1 MSDYLD
7 PGNEELLKD
16 FFSEAQM
23 QVDTLEQNVLVLE
36 NEGANKDAVD
46 EIFRAAHTLKGGS
59 ATVEMMELSH
69 FTHLVEDVFDAIR
82 SDQLSVNESVVD
94 TLLKAIDVIKVML
107 DNRMEG
113 TVYQDDTSEIEGQ
126 LNALLPEKPAKGA
139 KPAPKPAAAAPKAA
153 APAPAPVPAAAA
165 APAVTGGQELSEHE
179 LDELKEAVDGGIPVY
194 KVSVKFDEHSLM
206 NTVGGIQVYAVLKNI
221 GTVLRT
227 VPDFDQLYDDNFF
240 PVVDYY
246 VASRDTVDKI
256 KKSVILPDVSL
267 DASVADISTLSG
279 GAKETAAPPPRAA
292 AVAAAP
298 KAAPAAQAAAPAA
311 SAAPAAASKPAA
323 AAQGAQPAAKGALS
337 AEDAKKAGKEAGS
350 ILRVDSKRIDDLLNL
365 VSETVITKA
374 TFNQI
379 TMQFNDL
386 TTLFR
391 TIEGQYREKIRS
403 LFDSLPEFLDNIQ
416 DGKSVKDIRKDIN
429 ETYGDIFSLFDGF
442 ETSFK
447 GTMAKFRSTSQNLG
461 RITGELQEG
470 VMRIRMVPI
479 SQIFSRFPRLVRDLS
494 KTLNKK
500 INLVIEGEDT
510 ELDKSVIEDL
520 LDPIMHSVRN
530 SIDHGIESAAERKA
544 AGKPEEGMVLLKA
557 ANEGNMIVIEIGD
570 DGKGIDVDAVKAKA
584 VEKGIISPNKLLT
597 DVEAFNLIFEP
608 GFSTAKEIT
617 AISGRG
623 VGLDVVRR
631 QIDELNGTVTVNSE
645 HGKGTKFIIK
655 LPLTLAIIQ
664 GLLVRVGPE
673 IYSIPITSVIES
685 LRIKPEEIKKIDNY
699 EVFNIRSDVIS
710 LLRLNRLFGIK
721 TEERQDYHFIVIVGT
736 AEKKMGFM
744 VDSLIGEED
753 VVIKP
758 LRDQFT
764 NSPGIA
770 GASILGDGSV
780 SLIIDVSQLLELGLK
795 KEMEQRRIREASVR

>member
-7 PGNEELLKD
+7 PNNEELLKD

-36 NEGANKDAVD
+36 NEGANKGAVD

-69 FTHLVEDVFDAIR
+69 FTHLVEDVLDAIR
-82 SDQLSVNESVVD
+82 SDKISVNEDVVD
-94 TLLKAIDVIKVML
+94 TLLQAIDVIKAML
-107 DNRMEG
+107 DERMNG
-113 TVYQDDTSEIEGQ
+113 SVYKNDTSEIENK
-126 LNALLPEKPAKGA
+126 LHALLGPQAKSAPAK
-139 KPAPKPAAAAPKAA
+139 APVKAPSSAPAPKAA
-153 APAPAPVPAAAA
+153 PAPS
-165 APAVTGGQELSEHE
+165 AVNQSLSERE
-179 LDELKEAVDGGIPVY
+179 LEELKESVDGGMPIY
-194 KVSVKFDEHSLM
+194 RVSVKFDENSLM
-206 NTVGGIQVYAVLKNI
+206 NTVGGIQAYAVLKGH

-227 VPDFDQLYDDNFF
+227 VPDFEQLYADNFF

-246 VASRDTVDKI
+246 FASGEDPQKI
-256 KKSVILPDVSL
+256 KTSVILPDVSL
-267 DASVADISTLSG
+267 NADVTNIAASA
-279 GAKETAAPPPRAA
+279 E
-292 AVAAAP
+292 
-298 KAAPAAQAAAPAA
+298 KAAPAPKPAA
-311 SAAPAAASKPAA
+311 SAPAQKA
-323 AAQGAQPAAKGALS
+323 AQPAASAPAAVNADVHKQGAANS
-337 AEDAKKAGKEAGS
+337 EDAKKAGKEAGS
-350 ILRVDSKRIDDLLNL
+350 VLRVDSKRIDDLLNL

-379 TMQFNDL
+379 NMQFGEL
-386 TTLFR
+386 TTHR
-391 TIEGQYREKIRS
+391 RDIENQYRKKIKN
-403 LFDSLPEFLDNIQ
+403 LFDSLPGYLESIQ
-416 DGKSVKDIRKDIN
+416 DGKSVKDIKKEIN
-429 ETYGDIFSLFDGF
+429 DSYGDIFTLFDGF

-447 GTMAKFRSTSQNLG
+447 GSIAKFRSTSQNLG

-494 KTLNKK
+494 KSLNKK

-530 SIDHGIESAAERKA
+530 SIDHGIESAEERKA

-557 ANEGNMIVIEIGD
+557 TNEGNMIVIEIAD
-570 DGKGIDVDAVKAKA
+570 DGKGIDVEAVKAKA
-584 VEKGIISPNKLLT
+584 VDRGLISPNKVLT

-608 GFSTAKEIT
+608 GFSTAKQVT
-617 AISGRG
+617 SISGRG

-631 QIDELNGTVTVNSE
+631 SIDSLNGTVTVTSE
-645 HGKGTKFIIK
+645 QGKGTKFIIK

-721 TEERQDYHFIVIVGT
+721 TEEQSEYHFIVIVGT

-795 KEMEQRRIREASVR
+795 KEMEQRRIREASTSGR

>member
-7 PGNEELLKD
+7 PNNEELLKD

-59 ATVEMMELSH
+59 ATVEMMELSK

-82 SDQLSVNESVVD
+82 SDQISVNESVVD
-94 TLLKAIDVIKVML
+94 TLLQAIDVIKAML
-107 DNRMEG
+107 DQRMNGSIYNE
-113 TVYQDDTSEIEGQ
+113 DTSAIEGK
-126 LNALLPEKPAKGA
+126 LRALMGAQVKGA
-139 KPAPKPAAAAPKAA
+139 AKAPVKAA
-153 APAPAPVPAAAA
+153 APAPVAA
-165 APAVTGGQELSEHE
+165 APAPVKAAPASAGDQGLTERE
-179 LDELKEAVDGGIPVY
+179 LDELRDSVDGGLPILR
-194 KVSVKFDEHSLM
+194 VSVKFDETSLM
-206 NTVGGIQVYAVLKNI
+206 NTVGGIQVYAVLKSY

-227 VPDFDQLYDDNFF
+227 IPDFEQLYGDNFF
-240 PVVDYY
+240 PTVDYY
-246 VASRDTVDKI
+246 IASQEDLQKL
-256 KKSVILPDVSL
+256 KKACILPDVSL
-267 DASVADISTLSG
+267 DADVTNISNITPV
-279 GAKETAAPPPRAA
+279 K
-292 AVAAAP
+292 
-298 KAAPAAQAAAPAA
+298 AAAPAPAPKPAAAPVAQA
-311 SAAPAAASKPAA
+311 SAPAAAPAPAA
-323 AAQGAQPAAKGALS
+323 EAADAPKSS
-337 AEDAKKAGKEAGS
+337 AGSSDRSSEDAKKAGKEAGS

-379 TMQFNDL
+379 SMQFNVL
-386 TTLFR
+386 TAQLR
-391 TIEGQYREKIRS
+391 ELENLYREKIKN
-403 LFDSLPEFLDNIQ
+403 LFDSMPAYLESIQ
-416 DGKSVKDIRKDIN
+416 NGKSIKDVRKDIN
-429 ETYGDIFSLFDGF
+429 DNYSDIFTMFDGF

-447 GTMAKFRSTSQNLG
+447 SSIAKFRSTSQNLG

-494 KTLNKK
+494 KSLNKK
-500 INLVIEGEDT
+500 IHLVIEGEDT

-530 SIDHGIESAAERKA
+530 SIDHGIESVEERLA
-544 AGKPEEGMVLLKA
+544 AGKPEEGTVLLKA

-570 DGKGIDVDAVKAKA
+570 DGKGIDVEKVKAKA
-584 VEKGIISPNKLLT
+584 VERGIISPNKVLT
-597 DVEAFNLIFEP
+597 DIEAFNLIFEP
-608 GFSTAKEIT
+608 GFSTAQQIT
-617 AISGRG
+617 SISGRG

-631 QIDELNGTVTVNSE
+631 QIDDLNGTVTVNSE
-645 HGKGTKFIIK
+645 RGKGTKFTIK

-721 TEERQDYHFIVIVGT
+721 TEEDSDFHFIVIVGT

-795 KEMEQRRIREASVR
+795 KEMEQRRIREASTR

>member
-7 PGNEELLKD
+7 PNNEELLKD
-16 FFSEAQM
+16 FFAEAQL
-23 QVDTLEQNVLVLE
+23 QVDTLEQNILVLE
-36 NEGANKDAVD
+36 NEIQNQDAVD

-69 FTHLVEDVFDAIR
+69 FTHLVEDVLDAIR
-82 SDQLSVNESVVD
+82 SNQLSVDGEVVD
-94 TLLKAIDVIKVML
+94 TLLAAIDIIKAML
-107 DNRMEG
+107 SQRMDG
-113 TVYQDDTSEIEGQ
+113 SVYQSDTSDIEQ
-126 LNALLPEKPAKGA
+126 RLSALLPSNSSRKQGA
-139 KPAPKPAAAAPKAA
+139 AAPKPAAAQPVATPAAPAA
-153 APAPAPVPAAAA
+153 APGAPSSANEPAH
-165 APAVTGGQELSEHE
+165 LSEY
-179 LDELKEAVDGGIPVY
+179 LLLELKESVDGGMPIY
-194 KVSVKFDEHSLM
+194 RIRVKMDESSLM
-206 NTVGGIQVYAVLKNI
+206 NTVGGIQVYASLK
-221 GTVLRT
+221 GSATVLRT
-227 VPDFDQLYDDNFF
+227 MPEFESLYEDNFY
-240 PVVDYY
+240 PLVDYY
-246 VASRDTVDKI
+246 VASTKTPDELTAIV
-256 KKSVILPDVSL
+256 VIPDVSL
-267 DASVADISTLSG
+267 SAEIIDIDQIIDPGREALPEEAVAPQP
-279 GAKETAAPPPRAA
+279 AAP
-292 AVAAAP
+292 VAAAP
-298 KAAPAAQAAAPAA
+298 QAAAPTPKAE
-311 SAAPAAASKPAA
+311 AAPAGEEAEAPEKAAPVSA
-323 AAQGAQPAAKGALS
+323 GAS
-337 AEDAKKAGKEAGS
+337 ADAKKAGKEAGS

-379 TMQFNDL
+379 SNQFSVL
-386 TTLFR
+386 QTELLSL
-391 TIEGQYREKIRS
+391 EAEYRDKVKL
-403 LFDSLPEFLDNIQ
+403 LFDSLPDYLESFQ
-416 DGKSVKDIRKDIN
+416 RGRTAKDIRKTIN
-429 ETYGDIFSLFDGF
+429 DDYGDIFALFDGF
-442 ETSFK
+442 EASLK
-447 GTMAKFRSTSQNLG
+447 NNVGKFRSTSQNLG

-494 KTLNKK
+494 KSLNKK
-500 INLVIEGEDT
+500 VNLVIEGEET

-530 SIDHGIESAAERKA
+530 SVDHGVETPEERKA
-544 AGKPEEGMVLLKA
+544 AGKPEEGRVLLKA
-557 ANEGNMIVIEIGD
+557 MNDGNMIVIEISD
-570 DGKGIDVDAVKAKA
+570 DGKGIDVEAVKAKA
-584 VEKGIISPNKLLT
+584 VDRGIISSGKLLT

-608 GFSTAKEIT
+608 GFSTAKSVT

-631 QIDELNGTVTVNSE
+631 QIEKLNGTVTVNSE
-645 HGKGTKFIIK
+645 RGKGTKFLIK

-664 GLLVRVGPE
+664 GLLVRVGSE

-685 LRIKPEEIKKIDNY
+685 LRIRPEDIRRIDNY
-699 EVFNIRSDVIS
+699 EVFNIRNDVLS

-721 TEERQDYHFIVIVGT
+721 TEESQDYHFIVIVGS

-758 LRDQFT
+758 LRDQYT

-795 KEMEQRRIREASVR
+795 KEMEQRRIREASIW

>member
-1 MSDYLD
+1 MVVFCIDFIPFLEHIYIMSDYLD
-7 PGNEELLKD
+7 PNNEELLKD

-82 SDQLSVNESVVD
+82 SDQIAVNGDVVD
-94 TLLKAIDVIKVML
+94 ILLQAIDVIKAML
-107 DNRMEG
+107 DKRMNGSIYKE
-113 TVYQDDTSEIEGQ
+113 DTSEIEGK
-126 LNALLPEKPAKGA
+126 LRILLPAKSGSVKKVGA
-139 KPAPKPAAAAPKAA
+139 VK
-153 APAPAPVPAAAA
+153 APAPAPVAPKPAPTP
-165 APAVTGGQELSEHE
+165 APVSTASSVGLSEHDIQE
-179 LDELKEAVDGGIPVY
+179 LRDSVEGVMPIY
-194 KVSVKFDEHSLM
+194 KISVTFDESSLM
-206 NTVGGIQVYAVLKNI
+206 NTVGGIQIYAALKSSGAI
-221 GTVLRT
+221 LKTT
-227 VPDFDQLYDDNFF
+227 PDFEQLYADNFF

-246 VASRDTVDKI
+246 IASEADPGVL
-256 KKSVILPDVSL
+256 KKSCILPDVSL
-267 DASVADISTLSG
+267 DATVTDISNISVDKPVAQSPSPVADPTPV
-279 GAKETAAPPPRAA
+279 AKAPVPAQT
-292 AVAAAP
+292 
-298 KAAPAAQAAAPAA
+298 APASTP
-311 SAAPAAASKPAA
+311 SSSSKS
-323 AAQGAQPAAKGALS
+323 GANS
-337 AEDAKKAGKEAGS
+337 EDAKKAGKEAGS

-386 TTLFR
+386 ISQLR
-391 TIEGQYREKIRS
+391 GIENQYREKIRS
-403 LFDSLPEFLDNIQ
+403 LFDNLPNYLERIQ
-416 DGKSVKDIRKDIN
+416 DGKSIKDIRNEIN
-429 ETYGDIFSLFDGF
+429 ESYGDIFSLFDNF
-442 ETSFK
+442 EASFK
-447 GTMAKFRSTSQNLG
+447 GSVAKYRSTSQNLG
-461 RITGELQEG
+461 RITSELQEG

-500 INLVIEGEDT
+500 INLVIEGEET

-530 SIDHGIESAAERKA
+530 SIDHGIESAEERRA
-544 AGKPEEGMVLLKA
+544 AGKPEEGTVLLKA
-557 ANEGNMIVIEIGD
+557 TNEGNMIVIEIGD
-570 DGKGIDVDAVKAKA
+570 DGKGIDVESVKAKA
-584 VEKGIISPNKLLT
+584 VERGIINPNKVLT
-597 DVEAFNLIFEP
+597 DIEAFNLIFEP
-608 GFSTAKEIT
+608 GFSTAKEVT
-617 AISGRG
+617 SISGRG

-645 HGKGTKFIIK
+645 QGKGTKFTIK

-664 GLLVRVGPE
+664 GLLVRVGTE

-699 EVFNIRSDVIS
+699 EVFNIRSDVVS

-721 TEERQDYHFIVIVGT
+721 TEEQTDHYFVVIVGT

-795 KEMEQRRIREASVR
+795 KEMEQRRMREASVR

>member
-7 PGNEELLKD
+7 PNNEELLKD

-46 EIFRAAHTLKGGS
+46 EIFRAVHTLKGGS

-69 FTHLVEDVFDAIR
+69 FAHIVEDVFDAIR
-82 SDQLSVNESVVD
+82 SGLIAVNEDVVD
-94 TLLKAIDVIKVML
+94 TLFQAIDVIKAML
-107 DNRMEG
+107 EKRMNG
-113 TVYQDDTSEIEGQ
+113 TVYEDDTSAIENK
-126 LNALLPEKPAKGA
+126 LHVLLPEGSGKKTAAK
-139 KPAPKPAAAAPKAA
+139 
-153 APAPAPVPAAAA
+153 APAPAKPASVPAPAKPAASA
-165 APAVTGGQELSEHE
+165 APVQGISES
-179 LDELKEAVDGGIPVY
+179 ELKELKESVDGGMPIF
-194 KVSVKFDEHSLM
+194 KVSVKFDENSLM
-206 NTVGGIQVYAVLKNI
+206 NTVGGIQIYAVLKSS
-221 GTVLRT
+221 GTVLKT
-227 VPDFDQLYDDNFF
+227 NPDFDQLYGDNFF

-246 VASRDTVDKI
+246 LASKQSPESI
-256 KKSVILPDVSL
+256 KKSCIVPDVSL
-267 DASVADISTLSG
+267 DATVTDISNLGSESTP
-279 GAKETAAPPPRAA
+279 AAPAVAPVQKA
-292 AVAAAP
+292 AVAAP
-298 KAAPAAQAAAPAA
+298 VAATPAAAPAA
-311 SAAPAAASKPAA
+311 SAPAARAGTDATPAAPAKT
-323 AAQGAQPAAKGALS
+323 QGAATS
-337 AEDAKKAGKEAGS
+337 EDAKKAGKEAGS

-386 TTLFR
+386 ASQLR
-391 TIEGQYREKIRS
+391 DIKNQYREHIKN
-403 LFDSLPEFLDNIQ
+403 LFDSLPDYLDSIQ
-416 DGKSVKDIRKDIN
+416 EGKSIKDIRKDIN
-429 ETYGDIFSLFDGF
+429 ETHGDIFTFLDDF
-442 ETSFK
+442 EISFK
-447 GTMAKFRSTSQNLG
+447 GSMAKFRSTSQNLG

-530 SIDHGIESAAERKA
+530 SIDHGIESAEERRA

-557 ANEGNMIVIEIGD
+557 TNEGNMIVIEIGD
-570 DGKGIDVDAVKAKA
+570 DGGGIDVEAVKAKA
-584 VEKGIISPNKLLT
+584 IERGLISPNKLLT

-608 GFSTAKEIT
+608 GFSTSKQIT
-617 AISGRG
+617 SISGRG

-631 QIDELNGTVTVNSE
+631 SIDKLNGTVTVSSE
-645 HGKGTKFIIK
+645 RGKGTKFIIK

-664 GLLVRVGPE
+664 GLLVRVGSE

-721 TEERQDYHFIVIVGT
+721 TEEQQEYHFIVIVGT

-758 LRDQFT
+758 LRDQYT

-795 KEMEQRRIREASVR
+795 KEMEQRRIREASIR

>member
-7 PGNEELLKD
+7 PNNEEFLKD
-16 FFSEAQM
+16 FFSEAQL

-36 NEGANKDAVD
+36 SEGTNKSAVD

-82 SDQLSVNESVVD
+82 SDQISVNEDVVD
-94 TLLKAIDVIKVML
+94 TLLQAIDVIKAML
-107 DNRMEG
+107 DKRMEG
-113 TVYQDDTSEIEGQ
+113 QVYQEDTSHIESQ
-126 LNALLPEKPAKGA
+126 LHALLPEDSSRKKTAPA
-139 KPAPKPAAAAPKAA
+139 KPAPVQKPKPAKPAASS
-153 APAPAPVPAAAA
+153 
-165 APAVTGGQELSEHE
+165 GGLSENE
-179 LDELKEAVDGGIPVY
+179 IMELKEAIDGSMPIFR
-194 KVSVKFDEHSLM
+194 VSVKFDDKSLM
-206 NTVGGIQVYAVLKNI
+206 NTVGGIQVYAVLKSM
-221 GTVLRT
+221 GTILKT
-227 VPDFDQLYDDNFF
+227 IPEFEQLYEDNFF
-240 PVVDYY
+240 PTVDYY
-246 VASRDTVDKI
+246 VGTQQTAESLRKA
-256 KKSVILPDVSL
+256 VILPDVSL
-267 DASVADISTLSG
+267 SADVASISDI
-279 GAKETAAPPPRAA
+279 
-292 AVAAAP
+292 
-298 KAAPAAQAAAPAA
+298 
-311 SAAPAAASKPAA
+311 KPAA
-323 AAQGAQPAAKGALS
+323 AVERPAPVVEKPAATVKAPVKTVTEKEKTPMEKTPTDKAAEAQKNAAAS
-337 AEDAKKAGKEAGS
+337 EDAKKAGKEAGS

-379 TMQFNDL
+379 NMQFNEL
-386 TTLFR
+386 TIQLR
-391 TIEGQYREKIRS
+391 DIENQYRERIKD
-403 LFDSLPEFLDNIQ
+403 LFDNLPNFLEGIQ
-416 DGKSVKDIRKDIN
+416 EGKSIKDIRKEIN
-429 ETYGDIFSLFDGF
+429 ENYGNIFSLFDGF

-447 GTMAKFRSTSQNLG
+447 GSMAKFRSTSQNLG

-494 KTLNKK
+494 KSLNKK
-500 INLVIEGEDT
+500 INLVIEGEET

-530 SIDHGIESAAERKA
+530 SIDHGIESAEERRA
-544 AGKPEEGMVLLKA
+544 SGKSDEGMVLLKA
-557 ANEGNMIVIEIGD
+557 TNEGNMIVIEIAD
-570 DGKGIDVDAVKAKA
+570 DGKGIDVEAVKGKA
-584 VEKGIISPNKLLT
+584 VERGLISPNKILT

-608 GFSTAKEIT
+608 GFSTAKQIT
-617 AISGRG
+617 SISGRG

-631 QIDELNGTVTVNSE
+631 QIDSLNGTVTVNSE
-645 HGKGTKFIIK
+645 RGKGTKFIIK

-685 LRIKPEEIKKIDNY
+685 LRIKPEEIRRIDNY
-699 EVFNIRSDVIS
+699 EVFNIRNDVIS

-721 TEERQDYHFIVIVGT
+721 TEEQQDYHFIVIVGT

-795 KEMEQRRIREASVR
+795 KEMEQRRIREASIR

>member
-7 PGNEELLKD
+7 PNNEELLKD

-36 NEGANKDAVD
+36 NGGANKDAVD
-46 EIFRAAHTLKGGS
+46 EIFRAVHTLKGGS
-59 ATVEMMELSH
+59 ATVEFMELSH
-69 FTHLVEDVFDAIR
+69 FAHIVEDVFDAIR
-82 SDQLSVNESVVD
+82 SDQLAVSGDVVD
-94 TLLKAIDVIKVML
+94 ILFQAIDVIKAML
-107 DNRMEG
+107 EQRMNG
-113 TVYQDDTSEIEGQ
+113 SVYQEDISEIEAK
-126 LNALLPEKPAKGA
+126 LNALLPEDAKG
-139 KPAPKPAAAAPKAA
+139 KNEKKAPPR
-153 APAPAPVPAAAA
+153 PAPAPVAAPAAAS
-165 APAVTGGQELSEHE
+165 APSVSPVGELSEHE
-179 LDELKEAVDGGIPVY
+179 IEELKEAVDGGMPIY
-194 KVSVKFDEHSLM
+194 RVSVKFDKDSLM
-206 NTVGGIQVYAVLKNI
+206 NTVGGIQIYAVLKGM
-221 GTVLRT
+221 GTILKT
-227 VPDFDQLYDDNFF
+227 VPDFEQLYADNFF

-246 VASRDTVDKI
+246 IASQQDSKAIR
-256 KKSVILPDVSL
+256 KSVILPDVSL
-267 DASVADISTLSG
+267 DADVSDIA
-279 GAKETAAPPPRAA
+279 GAPSKPA
-292 AVAAAP
+292 AAAP
-298 KAAPAAQAAAPAA
+298 RPAPAPAPAARPAASAAPRPAAASPAPAA
-311 SAAPAAASKPAA
+311 SAAPPADA
-323 AAQGAQPAAKGALS
+323 PVKAPGAVS
-337 AEDAKKAGKEAGS
+337 EDAKKAGKEAGS

-379 TMQFNDL
+379 NTQFNDL
-386 TTLFR
+386 TAQLR
-391 TIEGQYREKIRS
+391 DIENQYREKIKD
-403 LFDSLPEFLDNIQ
+403 LFDSMPDYLDKIQ
-416 DGKSVKDIRKDIN
+416 DGKSVKDIRKEIN

-442 ETSFK
+442 EAGFK
-447 GTMAKFRSTSQNLG
+447 ANMAKYRSTSQNLG

-494 KTLNKK
+494 KSLNKK

-510 ELDKSVIEDL
+510 ELDKSVVEDL

-530 SIDHGIESAAERKA
+530 SVDHGIESAEERQRV
-544 AGKPEEGMVLLKA
+544 GKPEAGTVLLKA
-557 ANEGNMIVIEIGD
+557 TNEGNMIVIKIGD
-570 DGKGIDVDAVKAKA
+570 DGGGIDVEAVKSKA
-584 VEKGIISPNKLLT
+584 IERGIISPNKILT
-597 DVEAFNLIFEP
+597 DVEAYHLIFEP
-608 GFSTAKEIT
+608 GFSTSKQIT

-631 QIDELNGTVTVNSE
+631 SIEGLNGTVNVESE
-645 HGKGTKFIIK
+645 RGKGTTFIIK

-664 GLLVRVGPE
+664 GLLVRVGHE

-699 EVFNIRSDVIS
+699 EVFNIRNDVIS

-721 TEERQDYHFIVIVGT
+721 TEEQQEYHFIVIVGT

-780 SLIIDVSQLLELGLK
+780 SLIIDVSQLLDLGLK
-795 KEMEQRRIREASVR
+795 KEMEQRRIREASTR

>member
-7 PGNEELLKD
+7 PNNEELLKD

-23 QVDTLEQNVLVLE
+23 QVDTLEQNILVLE

-69 FTHLVEDVFDAIR
+69 FTHLVEDVLDAIR
-82 SDQLSVNESVVD
+82 SDQLVVNEDVVD
-94 TLLKAIDVIKVML
+94 TLLSAIDVIKAML
-107 DNRMEG
+107 EQRMNG
-113 TVYQDDTSEIEGQ
+113 AVYQEDTSQIESR
-126 LNALLPEKPAKGA
+126 LSALLPEGSARKKPGSAKA
-139 KPAPKPAAAAPKAA
+139 APKPAPSPAAPPPP
-153 APAPAPVPAAAA
+153 PASKPA
-165 APAVTGGQELSEHE
+165 GGLTEDEIN
-179 LDELKEAVDGGIPVY
+179 ELKESVDGGMPIY
-194 KVSVKFDEHSLM
+194 RVSVQFDESSLM
-206 NTVGGIQVYAVLKNI
+206 NTVGGIQVYAVLKGS
-221 GTVLRT
+221 GTVLKT
-227 VPDFDQLYDDNFF
+227 TPDFEQLYEDNFF
-240 PVVDYY
+240 PTVDYY
-246 VASRDTVDKI
+246 VASQQKPDDI
-256 KKSVILPDVSL
+256 KRSVILPDVSL
-267 DASVADISTLSG
+267 NAEVTDITAMKG
-279 GAKETAAPPPRAA
+279 TPAAKPAAQAPAAKPAPAAAAAPVPAEPAPAA
-292 AVAAAP
+292 QAAPAAAP
-298 KAAPAAQAAAPAA
+298 KAASGGAA
-311 SAAPAAASKPAA
+311 
-323 AAQGAQPAAKGALS
+323 

-379 TMQFNDL
+379 SNQFNDMVVQL
-386 TTLFR
+386 HD
-391 TIEGQYREKIRS
+391 IETQYREKIKN
-403 LFDSLPEFLDNIQ
+403 LFDSLPDYLESIQ
-416 DGKSVKDIRKDIN
+416 GGKSVKDVRKEIN
-429 ETYGDIFSLFDGF
+429 ESYGDIFSLFDGF

-447 GTMAKFRSTSQNLG
+447 NNMGKFRSTSQNLG

-494 KTLNKK
+494 KSLNKK
-500 INLVIEGEDT
+500 INLVIEGEET

-530 SIDHGIESAAERKA
+530 SIDHGIESLEDRKA

-557 ANEGNMIVIEIGD
+557 TNEGNMIVIEIAD
-570 DGKGIDVDAVKAKA
+570 DGKGIDVEAVKSKA
-584 VEKGIISPNKLLT
+584 VERGIISPNKVLT
-597 DVEAFNLIFEP
+597 DPEAYNLIFEP
-608 GFSTAKEIT
+608 GFSTAKQIT
-617 AISGRG
+617 SISGRG

-631 QIDELNGTVTVNSE
+631 QIDKLNGTVTVSSE
-645 HGKGTKFIIK
+645 RGKGTKFIIK

-664 GLLVRVGPE
+664 GLLVRVGQE

-685 LRIKPEEIKKIDNY
+685 LRIKPDEIKRIDNY
-699 EVFNIRSDVIS
+699 EVFNIRNDVIS

-721 TEERQDYHFIVIVGT
+721 TEEQTDYNFIVIVGT

-795 KEMEQRRIREASVR
+795 KEMEQRRIREASTR